1 MSGNDLFYRAT
12 RLWWIPLLTG
22 CIFIGFGIWCLCNP
36 GPSLTIMA
44 YIFSG
49 AIGVVGLFNLIY
61 GFMNVRNNHGWGWPV
76 ACGIIEIL
84 ISIWLFFLPSSYLIQ
99 AFVFCAGLY
108 IIFVSINAIS
118 ESFVIYSFSSFWSVW
133 LFLLLLVSIVCA
145 CMFLAG
151 PVMGAM
157 AVWLYI
163 GISFITYGVFRV
175 LYSLKIR
182 RINQNLPSA

>member
-1 MSGNDLFYRAT
+1 MDNTSLFYKPT
-12 RLWWIPLLTG
+12 RFWWIPFVTG
-22 CIFIGFGIWCLCNP
+22 LVFIGFGVWCLCNP
-36 GPSLTIMA
+36 VSSLMIMA
-44 YIFSG
+44 YIFAG
-49 AIGVVGLFNLIY
+49 ALGAVGIFNLVF
-61 GFMNVRNNHGWGWPV
+61 GFANVRNNHGWGWAV

-84 ISIWLFFLPSSYLIQ
+84 CAVWLFFLPAPTLTQ
-99 AFVFCAGLY
+99 AFIFCAGLY

-133 LFLLLLVSIVCA
+133 LFLLLLVAIVTA

-151 PVMGAM
+151 PIMGAM

-175 LYSLKIR
+175 LFSLKMK
-182 RINQNLPSA
+182 RINDNL